1 MQNNP
6 NNMTT
11 SEDFVNWLE
20 GFLDA
25 CKNAPTSMQIREVR
39 KKIANIRPVAGVE
52 QYNSLWDSNMPPQ
65 PTRSFSTITLVQP
78 PKEEINS
85 KNEPVNED
93 FIRAIEENKKAA
105 TMEELNS

>member
-25 CKNAPTSMQIREVR
+25 CKNAPTPMQIREVR

-52 QYNSLWDSNMPPQ
+52 HYNSLWDSNMA
-65 PTRSFSTITLVQP
+65 TKASTSFSTITLVQP

-85 KNEPVNED
+85 KNEPVDEN
-93 FIRAIEENKKAA
+93 FIRAIEENKKAT
-105 TMEELNS
+105 TMAELNS